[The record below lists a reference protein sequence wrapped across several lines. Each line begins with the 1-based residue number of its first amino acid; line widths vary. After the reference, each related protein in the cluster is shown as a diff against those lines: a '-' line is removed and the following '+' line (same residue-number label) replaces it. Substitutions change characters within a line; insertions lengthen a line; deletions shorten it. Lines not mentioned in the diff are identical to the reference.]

1 MWASRGA
8 DPVAIAWIFVF
19 KSLKQ
24 IDAAFDGKLYEA
36 LTQHFTRE
44 RVEEPRANAFANVR
58 ISASR
63 LAHIYTSGEHY
74 SENETPPSRPS
85 GPQSRLDPS

>member
-1 MWASRGA
+1 LRGA
-8 DPVAIAWIFVF
+8 EPIAIAQVF
-19 KSLKQ
+19 GLKSLEQ
-24 IDAAFDGKLYEA
+24 IEAAFDGKLYEA

-44 RVEEPRANAFANVR
+44 RIEEPRANAFANAR

-85 GPQSRLDPS
+85 GPESRLDPS